1 LGQDITVCIVDDHVI
16 VREGLKKLLEAN
28 KEISVVGEA
37 GTAEEALRQVR
48 ATNPDILLLDIG
60 IPGRSGIFVLKKM
73 SEESLKT
80 KIIVLSMYTDAEYIQ
95 EAIRLGVSGYLVKH
109 SAFDVVISAIQSVM
123 AGQSFFSPEVSSYL
137 KDAIRNH
144 INPVDMGLTKR
155 EKEILTLVAEGLTS
169 QNIGDRLYIS
179 IKTVNKHRQNIMNKL
194 NIHDIAGLTRYAIEN
209 GLISV

>member
-95 EAIRLGVSGYLVKH
+95 EAVRLGVSGYLVKH
-109 SAFDVVISAIQSVM
+109 SASDVVIGAIQSVM

>member
-1 LGQDITVCIVDDHVI
+1 MGQDITVCIVDDHVI
-16 VREGLKKLLEAN
+16 VRDGLKKLLEAN

-109 SAFDVVISAIQSVM
+109 SASDVVISAIQSVM

>member
-1 LGQDITVCIVDDHVI
+1 

-109 SAFDVVISAIQSVM
+109 SASDVVISAIQSVM

>member
-1 LGQDITVCIVDDHVI
+1 MGQDITVCIVDDHVI

-109 SAFDVVISAIQSVM
+109 SASDVVISAIQSVM

>member
-1 LGQDITVCIVDDHVI
+1 MGQDITVCIVDDHVI

>member
-1 LGQDITVCIVDDHVI
+1 MGQDITVCIVDDHVI

-95 EAIRLGVSGYLVKH
+95 EAVRLGVSGYLVKH
-109 SAFDVVISAIQSVM
+109 SASDVVIGAIQSVM